1 MIKKDLDHSDIDQ
14 AYFMKKM
21 ENESKVVD
29 QRKELR
35 ESYQNLRNFE
45 RTMD

>member
-1 MIKKDLDHSDIDQ
+1 
-14 AYFMKKM
+14 MKKM